1 MGGFDP
7 GGAPLECTDQTG
19 MMGLRWL
26 FTELTQRAHA
36 ELLQQHGADDDGA
49 LDDEL
54 VLLLEVVDDEQV
66 RDALEHEDTED
77 RADDGAAAAGQCGA
91 ADDAGGDRVEFV

>member
-1 MGGFDP
+1 MGGFGP
-7 GGAPLECTDQTG
+7 GGTRVGCTDQLG
-19 MMGLRWL
+19 WRVLGWL

-77 RADDGAAAAGQCGA
+77 RADDGAATAGESGA